1 MSEAAS
7 RKRRGDN
14 VIDAGGARR
23 GGTGEGARA
32 SDGAKD
38 RRGSAAASTSRLS
51 TRLARLLNMIPY
63 FQANPGISAAE
74 AAAELGV
81 SSKQLMTDLNQL
93 WMCGLPGYGPG
104 DLIDLSFSEESIEVT
119 FSAGI
124 DRPLRLTS
132 LEATALLVAL
142 RSIADLPGMVDP
154 SAAHAAI
161 AKIES
166 AITGREFAGPP
177 LPVPVEAPAV
187 ATVRSA
193 LEHDHALCL
202 VYYSASRDVVS
213 ERIVD
218 PIRIV
223 LVDNN
228 SYLQAWCRQAEG
240 VRLFRLDRIEE
251 ATELDEP
258 ARPPA
263 EAAADETAALDLFV
277 DDPAVPLARL
287 LIRPDYAWVLEQYP
301 MHRVTAHP
309 DGSVEATMRFATL
322 DWMAR
327 LLLGFGA
334 GVTVLGPVE
343 LVTAVRER
351 SSSALAAYAGLEGVG
366 PA

>member
-1 MSEAAS
+1 MS
-7 RKRRGDN
+7 
-14 VIDAGGARR
+14 
-23 GGTGEGARA
+23 
-32 SDGAKD
+32 
-38 RRGSAAASTSRLS
+38 SRLS
-51 TRLARLLNMIPY
+51 TRLSRLLNMVPY
-63 FQANPGISAAE
+63 FLANPGISAPE

-81 SSKQLMTDLNQL
+81 STKQLMSDLNQL

-132 LEATALLVAL
+132 IEATALLVAL

-154 SAAHAAI
+154 TAARSAT

-166 AITGREFAGPP
+166 AISGEAAHRSEPDTAE
-177 LPVPVEAPAV
+177 PVEAPAV
-187 ATVRSA
+187 TTVRSA
-193 LEHDHALCL
+193 LADGRALRL

-213 ERIVD
+213 ERVVD

-240 VRLFRLDRIEE
+240 VRLFRFDRIEE
-251 ATELDEP
+251 ATELEEP
-258 ARPPA
+258 ANPPSHA
-263 EAAADETAALDLFV
+263 TEESAGLDLFS
-277 DDPAVPLARL
+277 DDPAVALARL
-287 LIRPDYAWVLEQYP
+287 RIRGDYGWVLDQYP
-301 MHRVTAHP
+301 MHPVVVHP

-322 DWMAR
+322 GWIAR
-327 LLLGFGA
+327 LLLGFGS
-334 GVTVLGPVE
+334 GVTVLGPPE
-343 LVTAVRER
+343 LVSAVRER
-351 SSSALAAYAGLEGVG
+351 SAAALAAYDEVGDLGYDRNMVEEVG